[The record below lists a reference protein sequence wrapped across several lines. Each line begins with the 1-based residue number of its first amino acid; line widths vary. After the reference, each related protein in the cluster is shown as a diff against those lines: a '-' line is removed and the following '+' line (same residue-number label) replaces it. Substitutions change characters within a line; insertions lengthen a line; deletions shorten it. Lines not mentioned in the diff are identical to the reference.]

1 MLPVLTEYAETVLPY
16 AQKKQP
22 ERPDPASVELAELE
36 EKMRRIAA
44 EMGEPS
50 AAVPYLRQELE
61 SLHRKKC
68 RLEQQ
73 LAMQNVPVCAKKTEQ
88 SWQRWWNGASMEQRR
103 QAVEILLKEVRI
115 FPDALEICLR

>member
-61 SLHRKKC
+61 SLHRKNAGWNSSLPC
-68 RLEQQ
+68 R
-73 LAMQNVPVCAKKTEQ
+73 MYRCA
-88 SWQRWWNGASMEQRR
+88 QRKRNNPGSAGGMVHLWSSAARPW
-103 QAVEILLKEVRI
+103 K
-115 FPDALEICLR
+115 FC